1 MKLQVATATAS
12 VLAVASWVSP
22 VSASVILPGDAAD
35 SDINVN
41 NVVVASG
48 LNRAWNIAG
57 TRSTDAAG
65 LRNVLFVFDVSTLPT
80 GGSLESISFN
90 ATYRETWNNAALPD
104 GFAVDAYFVGFS
116 STAALDNDAPAE
128 MVHVAADTGPG
139 IKIAD
144 DLLVKGST
152 PANNTLIDEM
162 GLGNDA
168 FLSAMQGRATDGTE
182 NFAVFRINPD
192 VALPPGAPGFRGFAF
207 YQANEPAEA
216 NRPFL
221 EYTEGV
227 VIPEPG
233 SLSLMSLGLLVIAK
247 RRRR

>member
-1 MKLQVATATAS
+1 MKLQLATALVLVAGSFFSPAS
-12 VLAVASWVSP
+12 G
-22 VSASVILPGDAAD
+22 SVILPGDTAD
-35 SDINVN
+35 GDINAN
-41 NVVVASG
+41 NVIVANG
-48 LNRAWNIAG
+48 LTRAWNIAG

-80 GGSLESISFN
+80 GGSLESIWFN

-116 STAALDNDAPAE
+116 STAALDNDVPAE

-144 DLLVKGST
+144 DILVKGST

-162 GLGNDA
+162 GLGNAA
-168 FLSAMQGRATDGTE
+168 FLTAMQGRATDGTE
-182 NFAVFRINPD
+182 NFAIFRINPD
-192 VALPPGAPGFRGFAF
+192 VALAPGAPGFRGFAF

-227 VIPEPG
+227 AIPEPSSVG
-233 SLSLMSLGLLVIAK
+233 LMSLGLLAVAK